1 MPAEKAPARQI
12 QVVPYDPMWPARFRA
27 EALRLRSLL
36 GDNAVAFHHI
46 GSTAIP
52 EIMSKPIIDILVEV
66 RDLAGV
72 DALDEKMKRHGY
84 LPKGEF
90 GIPGRRYFRK
100 GTDTQHTHHVHIF
113 QTGDPHIERHI
124 IFRDYLRAHPDEAQ
138 AYSRLKEE
146 LARKFPEDAEGYMDG
161 KEGFIQE
168 IEKKAK
174 IWKDEI
180 ASSSFQ
186 KRGTPRNDSL

>member
-52 EIMSKPIIDILVEV
+52 EIKAKPIIDLLVEV

-72 DALDEKMKRHGY
+72 DALNEKMKRHGY
-84 LPKGEF
+84 LPKGEL

-100 GTDTQHTHHVHIF
+100 GSDIHHTHHVHIF
-113 QTGDPHIERHI
+113 QIGDPHIERHI
-124 IFRDYLRAHPDEAQ
+124 TFRDYLRTHPLEAL
-138 AYSRLKEE
+138 AYSQLKES
-146 LARKFPEDAEGYMDG
+146 LALHFQEDPEGYMDG
-161 KEGFIQE
+161 KDAFIQK
-168 IEKKAK
+168 IEGKAK
-174 IWKDEI
+174 LWKREN
-180 ASSSFQ
+180 ASSSRQ
-186 KRGTPRNDSL
+186 KRGIPRHDSK

>member
-1 MPAEKAPARQI
+1 MPAEKDQARPI

-52 EIMSKPIIDILVEV
+52 EIMAKPIIDLLVEV
-66 RDLAGV
+66 RDLGEV

-100 GTDTQHTHHVHIF
+100 GTEAHHTHHVHIF
-113 QTGDPHIERHI
+113 QTGDPHIERQI
-124 IFRDYLRAHPDEAQ
+124 LFRDYLRAHPDEAQ
-138 AYSRLKEE
+138 AYSQLKES
-146 LARKFPEDAEGYMDG
+146 LAIKFQEDPEGYMDG
-161 KEGFIQE
+161 KDDFIKK
-168 IEKKAK
+168 IEEKAK
-174 IWKDEI
+174 LWKKEN
-180 ASSSFQ
+180 ASPSRQ
-186 KRGTPRNDSL
+186 KLRAPRQDSR